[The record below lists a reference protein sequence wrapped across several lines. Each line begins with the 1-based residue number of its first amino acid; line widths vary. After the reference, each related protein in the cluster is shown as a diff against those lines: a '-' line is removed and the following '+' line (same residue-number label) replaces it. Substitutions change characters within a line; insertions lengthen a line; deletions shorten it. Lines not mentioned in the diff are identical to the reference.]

1 VARED
6 RARLLRWAAKT
17 RRRHRLAGAV
27 LRDAAPM
34 LPRAPD
40 PVAPVFVIGAPRSGT
55 TLVFELF
62 DLSPS
67 LAPLGV
73 ESHLLWD
80 AFHRLSDRGDHSVPA
95 AAVTDRERRA
105 LSWAIRRIA
114 GDRTYLD
121 KYPRLCLRVPYLA
134 ALYPDARF
142 VHVVRDGR
150 AVTSSLI
157 TAWRTP
163 GRFGLGTRLP
173 VPLQIEGYEGD
184 TWRFLVPPGWR
195 DLAQGATL
203 AEVCAFQWSAANQAV
218 LAARDG
224 MPGERWTEIRYEQLV
239 SDPAVTMSAAMERLG
254 ISGDEVVEAAE
265 GLGSSVTRTAV
276 TAPRTDKWRDENPD
290 EIASV
295 LDRLEPVMTQ
305 LGYSTLA

>member
-1 VARED
+1 
-6 RARLLRWAAKT
+6 
-17 RRRHRLAGAV
+17 V

-55 TLVFELF
+55 TLVFELL
-62 DLSPS
+62 DRSSS
-67 LAPLGV
+67 LASLGV

-80 AFHRLSDRGDHSVPA
+80 AFHRLSDHGDHSVPA
-95 AAVTDRERRA
+95 AAATARERRA
-105 LSWAIRRIA
+105 LSWAIHRIA

-142 VHVVRDGR
+142 IHVVRDGR

-173 VPLQIEGYEGD
+173 VPLEIEGYEGD

-195 DLAQGATL
+195 EYAQGATL
-203 AEVCAFQWSAANQAV
+203 AEVCAFQWSAANEAV
-218 LAARDG
+218 LTARKAMPAAA
-224 MPGERWTEIRYEQLV
+224 WTEIRYEELV
-239 SDPAVTMSAAMERLG
+239 ARPAAAMTVVMDRLG
-254 ISGDEVVEAAE
+254 LPSGEVVEAAA
-265 GLGSSVTRTAV
+265 GLGSAVTRTAV
-276 TAPRTDKWRDENPD
+276 TAPRADKWRDENPD

-295 LDRLEPVMTQ
+295 LGRLEPVMTR
-305 LGYSTLA
+305 LRYSTSD